1 MPLEASIVLLDN
13 SEFAINSDYG
23 NTRWDSQLDAT
34 KVIFNA
40 KTGSN
45 PESSVGLMTIAG
57 SRSALVG
64 LLATTLTADEWIP
77 DGLTAPACWYHLQ
90 TSMARLL
97 LR

>member
-57 SRSALVG
+57 TRSAQLSQPAS
-64 LLATTLTADEWIP
+64 LCQLEALTNGSI
-77 DGLTAPACWYHLQ
+77 HLP
-90 TSMARLL
+90 S
-97 LR
+97 

>member
-57 SRSALVG
+57 TRSAQLPS
-64 LLATTLTADEWIP
+64 LLAPIRRAVDFE
-77 DGLTAPACWYHLQ
+77 
-90 TSMARLL
+90 R
-97 LR
+97 